1 MHRPQQLYKRTFH
14 LNGNR
19 NSAIGHDIHN
29 RRNES
34 EYKAAPGEILAK
46 DSILYSHKPGSR
58 QLRRQLWPIM
68 EEIANGVAVGAKMI
82 KQMVRPIK
90 GDYYR
95 KQKERNIKNIYLSP
109 SSSILLPTISSYHPK
124 PSIRPMN
131 MIKPIPIV
139 IDQKPVRT
147 ISEDYVLHFGN
158 NPNYVLKTAAKNV
171 NPYADM
177 GVTGYKHFEETV
189 LRELEEKEEAKVEA
203 TMKTTVHN
211 APKFHNLEEEL
222 ISGVPYGG
230 WKPVKPPKAVKSPT
244 TEKPK
249 VVSKL
254 HTSTSDLVV
263 KPVHEDVDEAPPI
276 KVINGELSKA
286 PAIQQQKIANKS
298 PFKKTQIA
306 KVTAA
311 SVESAAS
318 VPYNSTLKPIVVADM
333 PNYPQNFLKRQHHR
347 TKTAKQPGKFP
358 GNGGLTATVKPIL
371 IEMQA
376 SHQSS
381 VFVTPVVPTSFR
393 MPASRENSKTR
404 RLKQTHADA
413 SPTTTPMLQSGRG
426 NIRFGDRLR

>member
-1 MHRPQQLYKRTFH
+1 MHSQQQVHKHNRFH
-14 LNGNR
+14 LDGNR
-19 NSAIGHDIHN
+19 DSVIGNDIHN

-34 EYKAAPGEILAK
+34 EYKPAPGEILAK

-68 EEIANGVAVGAKMI
+68 EEIANGVVVGAKMI

-109 SSSILLPTISSYHPK
+109 SSSILLPTISSYHLK
-124 PSIRPMN
+124 PSIKPLNMN
-131 MIKPIPIV
+131 KPFPTIV

-189 LRELEEKEEAKVEA
+189 LRELEQKEEAKVEA
-203 TMKTTVHN
+203 TMKTLHN
-211 APKFHNLEEEL
+211 APKSQYLKEEL
-222 ISGVPYGG
+222 ILGVPYGG
-230 WKPVKPPKAVKSPT
+230 WKAVEPHKIVEPPT

-249 VVSKL
+249 AVSKL
-254 HTSTSDLVV
+254 HTSTSDLDV
-263 KPVHEDVDEAPPI
+263 KPVHEDVNEAAPI
-276 KVINGELSKA
+276 KVINGELSKT

-298 PFKKTQIA
+298 PFRNHH
-306 KVTAA
+306 VTK
-311 SVESAAS
+311 VESTAS
-318 VPYNSTLKPIVVADM
+318 VPYNSTLKPIVVTDM
-333 PNYPQNFLKRQHHR
+333 PNYPQHFLKRQNHR
-347 TKTAKQPGKFP
+347 TKTVKQSGKGPVKVIF
-358 GNGGLTATVKPIL
+358 TATVKPSL

-381 VFVTPVVPTSFR
+381 VFVTPLVPTSNVR
-393 MPASRENSKTR
+393 ATVTREDSKTR
-404 RLKQTHADA
+404 RLKKQTPADA
-413 SPTTTPMLQSGRG
+413 SPTIQMHQSGRG
-426 NIRFGDRLR
+426 NIRFGDRL

>member
-1 MHRPQQLYKRTFH
+1 MRRQQQIHKHNRFH
-14 LNGNR
+14 LHGNR
-19 NSAIGHDIHN
+19 TTAIGNDIHN

-82 KQMVRPIK
+82 KQMVRPAK

-95 KQKERNIKNIYLSP
+95 QQKSRNIKNVYLSP
-109 SSSILLPTISSYHPK
+109 SSSILLPTISSYHLK
-124 PSIRPMN
+124 PN
-131 MIKPIPIV
+131 IKPLNIIKPFPTVV

-158 NPNYVLKTAAKNV
+158 NPNYVLKTATKNV
-171 NPYADM
+171 NPYAEM

-189 LRELEEKEEAKVEA
+189 LRELEQKEEAKVEA
-203 TMKTTVHN
+203 TMKTLHN

-230 WKPVKPPKAVKSPT
+230 WKPVKPHKTVEPPT

-249 VVSKL
+249 AVSKL
-254 HTSTSDLVV
+254 HTSTSDLAV
-263 KPVHEDVDEAPPI
+263 KPVHEDVDEVSPI
-276 KVINGELSKA
+276 KVINGELSKT

-298 PFKKTQIA
+298 PFGKKH
-306 KVTAA
+306 VTKDAAA
-311 SVESAAS
+311 SVESTAS
-318 VPYNSTLKPIVVADM
+318 VAKPIVVADI
-333 PNYPQNFLKRQHHR
+333 PNYPQHFLKRQEHR
-347 TKTAKQPGKFP
+347 AKSGPSKQARKGPVKVS
-358 GNGGLTATVKPIL
+358 TVTVKPML

-376 SHQSS
+376 SHQLS
-381 VFVTPVVPTSFR
+381 VFVTPVVPTSFGTT
-393 MPASRENSKTR
+393 ATREDLKTR
-404 RLKQTHADA
+404 RLQKQQTPANA
-413 SPTTTPMLQSGRG
+413 SPTIQMHQSSRG
-426 NIRFGDRLR
+426 SIRFGDKLR